1 LDADLLATQN
11 IEIVP
16 ENEQLI
22 WELRDWIVLFKNS
35 IKRLSKRQASS
46 PSNAIEFDKDDE
58 DTLDLVASTAN
69 IRAHIFAIPKASKFD
84 IKAMAGNIIPAIAT
98 TNAIA
103 AAMIVIHA
111 RNILTGNETDFC
123 NAYINYGSQRN
134 AFTLEAP
141 CGPAPDCSVCS
152 NDRVLVKLNCNTA
165 TIKTLLAE
173 LLPRYLETLQSKFGT
188 QPSIEE
194 DDITVLESNRLL
206 YDIDDD
212 NGNGD
217 KPLVTL
223 KIRDSK
229 ILKID
234 FSPHRCLFV
243 GIIQVDDENDS
254 FEMEMDFDVIEPKN
268 LILEEQRKRQLEE
281 SVEAVEWDEDELVC
295 IDEKDPDYEI
305 ITEIDSKK
313 KKLKVS

>member
-103 AAMIVIHA
+103 AAMIVGIFLLGMRQIFA
-111 RNILTGNETDFC
+111 MLTSTMVHSEMPLLWKLHVDRLRI
-123 NAYINYGSQRN
+123 A
-134 AFTLEAP
+134 L
-141 CGPAPDCSVCS
+141 SV
-152 NDRVLVKLNCNTA
+152 
-165 TIKTLLAE
+165 
-173 LLPRYLETLQSKFGT
+173 QM
-188 QPSIEE
+188 
-194 DDITVLESNRLL
+194 TV
-206 YDIDDD
+206 
-212 NGNGD
+212 
-217 KPLVTL
+217 
-223 KIRDSK
+223 
-229 ILKID
+229 
-234 FSPHRCLFV
+234 F
-243 GIIQVDDENDS
+243 
-254 FEMEMDFDVIEPKN
+254 
-268 LILEEQRKRQLEE
+268 
-281 SVEAVEWDEDELVC
+281 
-295 IDEKDPDYEI
+295 
-305 ITEIDSKK
+305 
-313 KKLKVS
+313 